1 MTVKL
6 FVALHGGASY
16 AAPDTAIEYRSLEAA
31 AQDWADRRDHQ
42 HTRHFDAEHNEFVFC
57 PCWGDPSVYGQTN
70 DGRYHAGMAWYV
82 NDDHPAVRQGPVGLL
97 LDTCDMYPDREL
109 TVGPR
114 GGLRWE
120 RC

>member
-1 MTVKL
+1 MIRL
-6 FVALHGGASY
+6 YVALHGAGYSHPEHA
-16 AAPDTAIEYRSLEAA
+16 DEYDSLEQAA
-31 AQDWADRRDHQ
+31 REYESRRFQ
-42 HTRHFDAEHNEFVFC
+42 SYY
-57 PCWGDPSVYGQTN
+57 PCWGDPSYADATN
-70 DGRYHAGMAWYV
+70 DGRWHAGMAWYV
-82 NDDHPAVRQGPVGLL
+82 DDEHPAVSLNPEDHTGRRM

>member
-16 AAPDTAIEYRSLEAA
+16 SHPTDADEYPSLEAA
-31 AQDWADRRDHQ
+31 AREYENRRHDRYY
-42 HTRHFDAEHNEFVFC
+42 
-57 PCWGDPSVYGQTN
+57 PCWGDPSVFDSN
-70 DGRYHAGMAWYV
+70 NEGRYYCGFAWYV
-82 NDDHPAVRQGPVGLL
+82 ADDHPGIRVDGEELI
-97 LDTCDMYPDREL
+97 LDSTDMYPDREL